1 MTSFSLH
8 RFTKGRNREI
18 LNLALPNILTNI
30 SVPLL
35 SSVDTAVV
43 GHLREIYYL
52 GAIAIGSM
60 IFGFMVVFY

>member
-18 LNLALPNILTNI
+18 LSLALPNI